1 MQTLR
6 ISQDYKFLLE
16 IIFHMQ
22 RIPDADKYV
31 FLWPNIYALLVS
43 IDKDNTQKFSSFVRR
58 YIKDSERKDL
68 LDNAMTF
75 CVQAFKDLLKKHG
88 VDQRNDNEILI
99 LLVEIF
105 KAHKK
110 LKNVSQKESPFSN
123 VLVDTYK
130 SYADGKVWLQENFNY
145 LDSANKFCVCL
156 MNGMKNQEKQQQL
169 TGVRQT
175 LEELG
180 SKNLGASLSKINTSF
195 PTTAVA
201 TGNQTPTGGKSPA
214 VTPKA
219 ITSTP
224 IVSVNT
230 PISVITT
237 IASSTPITSTTSTT
251 TVTPV
256 MSMSRPRGRPP
267 GSKNASTKTTSDLSK
282 NTAMQQKLMASIL
295 QPFAGSLSNLE
306 LITSQ
311 LDPSV
316 KVTVLALLAEP
327 QFMKT
332 LAMFPD
338 PTSRNTLLRY

>member
-1 MQTLR
+1 MQTLQ
-6 ISQDYKFLLE
+6 ISQDYKLLLE

-31 FLWPNIYALLVS
+31 FDWPNISAFLFS
-43 IDKDNTQKFSSFVRR
+43 IDNFSSSLARR

-88 VDQRNDNEILI
+88 IDQRNDNEILT

-130 SYADGKVWLQENFNY
+130 LYADGKVWLQENFNY

-180 SKNLGASLSKINTSF
+180 IKNLGSSLSKINTSF
-195 PTTAVA
+195 PTTVT

-214 VTPKA
+214 VTTKA
-219 ITSTP
+219 IISTP

-230 PISVITT
+230 PVSVITT
-237 IASSTPITSTTSTT
+237 IANSTPITSTTSTT

-267 GSKNASTKTTSDLSK
+267 GSKNAATKTTSDLSK
-282 NTAMQQKLMASIL
+282 NAAMQQKLMASIL

-338 PTSRNTLLRY
+338 PTSRNTLLR